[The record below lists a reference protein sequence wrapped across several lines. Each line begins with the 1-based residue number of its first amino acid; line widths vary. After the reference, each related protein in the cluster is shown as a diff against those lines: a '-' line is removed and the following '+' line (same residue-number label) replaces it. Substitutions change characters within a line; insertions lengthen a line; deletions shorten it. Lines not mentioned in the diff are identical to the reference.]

1 MFEQF
6 GAGALG
12 EFDRPGSS
20 GTAVAQSGAFDA
32 LVALERIGARRS
44 FAREDEI
51 YAEGDTSDSWYRVS
65 PVPSGIVNCCRTA
78 AAT

>member
-12 EFDRPGSS
+12 EFDRSGPGA
-20 GTAVAQSGAFDA
+20 AVAQSGAFDA